1 MAKRGH
7 KTETEAGSTCKRCP
21 IRLTILWSEA
31 ETPSACKR
39 CPDSLI
45 HRRSEA
51 VAHCV
56 QVVPCQS
63 DKPEEAHPGE
73 EP

>member
-1 MAKRGH
+1 EAKVPALYSWYLEVRVAKRGH

-39 CPDSLI
+39 CPDLLI
-45 HRRSEA
+45 KS
-51 VAHCV
+51 
-56 QVVPCQS
+56 
-63 DKPEEAHPGE
+63 G
-73 EP
+73 